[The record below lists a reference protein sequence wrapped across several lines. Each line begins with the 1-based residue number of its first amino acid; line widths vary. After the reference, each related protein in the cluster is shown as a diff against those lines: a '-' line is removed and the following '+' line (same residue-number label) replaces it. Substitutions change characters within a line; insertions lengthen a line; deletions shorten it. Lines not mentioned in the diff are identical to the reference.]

1 MIPNGSSW
9 ISKPVE
15 RRGMAPFSQDEGA
28 GCNSATTVALDAVP
42 FAALLAEPS
51 GNVIAVNQRW
61 VALSGLDEEGSL
73 GPGWLDAVDPEAG
86 DRIRGQIAAVND
98 RLTPLPTDYQLISR
112 DAGRWT
118 RWWVSSHDPSG
129 QPLVVI
135 AVADVHEERT
145 REAVLYHMA
154 THDALTG
161 LVNRSH
167 FLECTEQALRRSER
181 HLARVGVVFVDLDG
195 FKRVNDLGGH
205 ALGNRVLLSVASRL
219 RKAVRSADL
228 VARIG
233 GDEFAVLCEDL
244 ADDEQANFVVRRIA
258 ATLADEIELD
268 GDSWPVS
275 ASVGCAIDMGSSDSG
290 EALLDRADRA
300 MYQVK
305 AVRRGPTAPPLVAV
319 NGQTANPSPRA
330 DHPHAVGETTGP
342 GYGALNGFLSDL
354 RELRESLA
362 AIQTS
367 LDRISD
373 HDAPVIDVREDLK
386 NAV

>member
-1 MIPNGSSW
+1 
-9 ISKPVE
+9 
-15 RRGMAPFSQDEGA
+15 MAALSQDEGA
-28 GCNSATTVALDAVP
+28 SWNSATTVALEAVP

-61 VALSGLDEEGSL
+61 VALSGLSDQASL
-73 GPGWLDAVDPEAG
+73 GSGWLDAVDPEAG

-98 RLTPLPTDYQLISR
+98 RLTPLPTDYQLITR

-118 RWWVSSHDPSG
+118 RWWVSSHDPSD

-205 ALGNRVLLSVASRL
+205 ALGNRVLLAVASRL

-258 ATLADEIELD
+258 ATLGEEIELD
-268 GDSWPVS
+268 GESWPVS
-275 ASVGCAIDMGSSDSG
+275 ASVGCAIDLGSSDSG

-300 MYQVK
+300 MYRVK
-305 AVRRGPTAPPLVAV
+305 AVRRGPGHTTPGLVAV
-319 NGQTANPSPRA
+319 SGQAETPVPRA
-330 DHPHAVGETTGP
+330 DTPHAVSDIAGQ

-373 HDAPVIDVREDLK
+373 QEAPVIDVREDLK

>member
-1 MIPNGSSW
+1 
-9 ISKPVE
+9 
-15 RRGMAPFSQDEGA
+15 MAPYSHNEGA
-28 GCNSATTVALDAVP
+28 GWKPAATVALDAVP

-51 GNVIAVNQRW
+51 GNVIAVNRRW
-61 VALSGLDEEGSL
+61 EELSGLSEEASL
-73 GPGWLDAVDPEAG
+73 GPGWLDAVDPESG
-86 DRIRGQIAAVND
+86 DRIRSQVAAVNE
-98 RLTPLPTDYQLISR
+98 RLTPLPTDYQLITR
-112 DAGRWT
+112 DSGRWT
-118 RWWVSSHDPSG
+118 RWWVSSHEHNDE
-129 QPLVVI
+129 PLVVI

-154 THDALTG
+154 THDSLTG

-167 FLECTEQALRRSER
+167 FLECTEQALRRNER

-195 FKRVNDLGGH
+195 FKQVNDLGGH
-205 ALGNRVLLSVASRL
+205 ALGNRVLLAVASRL
-219 RKAVRSADL
+219 RNAVRSADL

-244 ADDEQANFVVRRIA
+244 ANDEQANFVVRRIA
-258 ATLADEIELD
+258 ATLAEEIELD
-268 GDSWPVS
+268 GEAWPVS
-275 ASVGCAIDMGSSDSG
+275 ASVGCAIDLGSSDTG

-305 AVRRGPTAPPLVAV
+305 AVRHAPSHGSAGLVAI
-319 NGQTANPSPRA
+319 NEQAGRRRTDTAAARTQP
-330 DHPHAVGETTGP
+330 TGSSVP
-342 GYGALNGFLSDL
+342 EYAALNGFLSDL
-354 RELRESLA
+354 QDLRESLA

-373 HDAPVIDVREDLK
+373 QEAPVIDVREDLK

>member
-1 MIPNGSSW
+1 
-9 ISKPVE
+9 
-15 RRGMAPFSQDEGA
+15 MAPLSQDEGA
-28 GCNSATTVALDAVP
+28 SWNPATTVALEAVP

-51 GNVIAVNQRW
+51 GSVIAVNGRW
-61 VALSGLDEEGSL
+61 VELSGLSEAASVGS
-73 GPGWLDAVDPEAG
+73 GWLDALDPEAG
-86 DRIRGQIAAVND
+86 DRIRSQIAAVND
-98 RLTPLPTDYQLISR
+98 RLTPLPTDYQLVTR
-112 DAGRWT
+112 ETGRWT
-118 RWWVSSHDPSG
+118 RWWVSSHTHND

-135 AVADVHEERT
+135 AIADVHEERT

-154 THDALTG
+154 THDSLTG

-244 ADDEQANFVVRRIA
+244 ADDEQANFVVRRVA
-258 ATLADEIELD
+258 ATLAEEIELD
-268 GDSWPVS
+268 GKSWPVS
-275 ASVGCAIDMGSSDSG
+275 ASVGCAIDLGSSDTG

-305 AVRRGPTAPPLVAV
+305 AVRHAPGHPAPELDAV
-319 NGQTANPSPRA
+319 DVDT
-330 DHPHAVGETTGP
+330 ETPARLELPQSAGGVSGP
-342 GYGALNGFLSDL
+342 GYVALHGFLSDL

-362 AIQTS
+362 AIQSS
-367 LDRISD
+367 LNRISD
-373 HDAPVIDVREDLK
+373 KESPVIDVREDLK

>member
-1 MIPNGSSW
+1 
-9 ISKPVE
+9 
-15 RRGMAPFSQDEGA
+15 MAAFSQDEGV
-28 GCNSATTVALDAVP
+28 GWNPATTVALDAVP

-61 VALSGLDEEGSL
+61 VALSGLSEEASL
-73 GPGWLDAVDPEAG
+73 GPGWLDAVDPEGG
-86 DRIRGQIAAVND
+86 DRIRSQIAAVND
-98 RLTPLPTDYQLISR
+98 RLTPLPTDYELITR

-118 RWWVSSHDPSG
+118 RWWVSSHDHGDRS
-129 QPLVVI
+129 LVVI

-167 FLECTEQALRRSER
+167 FLECTEQALRRNER

-205 ALGNRVLLSVASRL
+205 ALGNRVLLAVASRL

-244 ADDEQANFVVRRIA
+244 ADEEQADFVVRRIA
-258 ATLADEIELD
+258 ATLAEEIELD
-268 GDSWPVS
+268 GASWPVS
-275 ASVGCAIDMGSSDSG
+275 ASVGCAIDLGSSDSG
-290 EALLDRADRA
+290 EALIDRADRA
-300 MYQVK
+300 MYRVK
-305 AVRRGPTAPPLVAV
+305 AVRRDPNHSTPGLVAV
-319 NGQTANPSPRA
+319 LGQVDAPAPRSDPAFALAGTAGQ
-330 DHPHAVGETTGP
+330 D
-342 GYGALNGFLSDL
+342 YGALTGFLSDL
-354 RELRESLA
+354 RELRDSLA

-373 HDAPVIDVREDLK
+373 TESPLIDVREDLK

>member
-1 MIPNGSSW
+1 MT
-9 ISKPVE
+9 
-15 RRGMAPFSQDEGA
+15 PFSQDEGA
-28 GCNSATTVALDAVP
+28 GWNPATTVALEAVP

-61 VALSGLDEEGSL
+61 VALSNLSEEASL

-86 DRIRGQIAAVND
+86 DRIRSQIAAVNE
-98 RLTPLPTDYQLISR
+98 RLTPLPTDYQLITR

-118 RWWVSSHDPSG
+118 RWWVSSHDYDDK
-129 QPLVVI
+129 PLVVI

-195 FKRVNDLGGH
+195 FKQVNDLGGH
-205 ALGNRVLLSVASRL
+205 ALGNRVLLAVASRL
-219 RKAVRSADL
+219 RNAVRSADL

-258 ATLADEIELD
+258 ATLAEEIELD
-268 GDSWPVS
+268 GEPWPVS
-275 ASVGCAIDMGSSDSG
+275 ASVGCAIDVGSSDSG

-300 MYQVK
+300 MYRVK
-305 AVRRGPTAPPLVAV
+305 AVRRGPGHSTPGLVAV
-319 NGQTANPSPRA
+319 NGKAESPAPRT
-330 DHPHAVGETTGP
+330 DLPHPINESAGT
-342 GYGALNGFLSDL
+342 GYGALTGFLSDL

-373 HDAPVIDVREDLK
+373 HESPVVDVREDLK